1 MKKIC
6 LVFLAILLTL
16 AFTSFSSAQEQ
27 EKGMFQA
34 LSIKPS
40 VGFEYFSRTISWDEN
55 DKTSKLKSYLFTLS
69 TEFEFQKGLFL
80 SAIFG
85 YSFSNYEGLE
95 FKKLPISLKIGE
107 DAESYAGFLIGGE
120 IKKSLIYSKDMN
132 IDGLA
137 QFFYYFGTKDK
148 REIPG
153 LAVEGTAEG
162 DPNWKRFSI
171 GPVFTYTGF
180 DRFSPYLYLNFN
192 KLWGKFKMD
201 QKVQDLTETE
211 NKKISGKSSFCTSLG
226 LIYELTDAFGFKA
239 EASFI
244 PHKDGVD
251 LGFIVKAMYT
261 F

>member
-1 MKKIC
+1 
-6 LVFLAILLTL
+6 LAILLTL
-16 AFTSFSSAQEQ
+16 AFASFSSAQEE

-34 LSIKPS
+34 QSIKPS

-80 SAIFG
+80 SVIFG

-95 FKKLPISLKIGE
+95 FINLPLSLKIGE
-107 DAESYAGFLIGGE
+107 EVKSIGGYLFGAE
-120 IKKSLIYSKDMN
+120 IKKSIIYSNDLK

-137 QFFYYFGTKDK
+137 QFFYYLGTKDEW
-148 REIPG
+148 EIP
-153 LAVEGTAEG
+153 LDVEGTAEG

-171 GPVFTYTGF
+171 GPVFTYRGF
-180 DRFSPYLYLNFN
+180 DRFYPYLYLNFN

-201 QKVQDLTETE
+201 QTVQDLEGSE

-226 LIYELTDAFGFKA
+226 LIYKLTDAFGVKA
-239 EASFI
+239 EASLM

-251 LGFIVKAMYT
+251 LGFMVKAMYS

>member
-6 LVFLAILLTL
+6 LVSLAILLTL
-16 AFTSFSSAQEQ
+16 PFASFSSAQEQ

-55 DKTSKLKSYLFTLS
+55 DKTSKLKSYFFTFS
-69 TEFEFQKGLFL
+69 TEFEFQKGFFL

-85 YSFSNYEGLE
+85 YSFSDYEGLE
-95 FKKLPISLKIGE
+95 FRELPISLRIRE
-107 DAESYAGFLIGGE
+107 DAESYAGFLLGGE
-120 IKKSLIYSKDMN
+120 IKKSIIYSNDLK

-137 QFFYYFGTKDK
+137 QFFYYFGTKDE
-148 REIPG
+148 REIP
-153 LAVEGTAEG
+153 LDVEGTAEG

-171 GPVFTYTGF
+171 GPVLTYTGF

-201 QKVQDLTETE
+201 QKVQDLTKTE

-226 LIYELTDAFGFKA
+226 LIYELTDAFGVKA
-239 EASFI
+239 EASLI